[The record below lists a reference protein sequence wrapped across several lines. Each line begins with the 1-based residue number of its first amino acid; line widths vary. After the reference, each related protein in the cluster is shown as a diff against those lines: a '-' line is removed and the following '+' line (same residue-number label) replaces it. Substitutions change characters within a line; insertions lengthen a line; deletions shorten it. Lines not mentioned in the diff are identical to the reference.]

1 MLTFMPFARAAGV
14 ELIAA
19 RKDEV
24 VGRLSWAAERTT
36 AGGMLHGGA
45 IMTLA
50 DSTGAVCAFLNLPD
64 GARTSTI
71 SSSTVFTGA
80 VRSGAVTATST
91 PLHVGRT
98 TIAVRTDLADDSG
111 RYVAH
116 VTQIQAVLMNGGGV
130 AGSEG

>member
-1 MLTFMPFARAAGV
+1 MTPDDMLTFMPFARAAGV
-14 ELIAA
+14 ELIIA

-24 VGRLSWAAERTT
+24 VGRLAWAAERTT
-36 AGGMLHGGA
+36 AGGVLHGGA
-45 IMTLA
+45 VMTLA
-50 DSTGAVCAFLNLPD
+50 DTTGAVCAFLNLPD

-80 VRSGAVTATST
+80 VRSGMVTATSM

-98 TIAVRTDLADDSG
+98 TIAVRTDLSDDAG

-116 VTQIQAVLMNGGGV
+116 VTQIQAVLTN
-130 AGSEG
+130 SS

>member
-14 ELIAA
+14 ELVTA
-19 RKDEV
+19 RKEEV
-24 VGRLSWAAERTT
+24 VGRLAWTAERTT
-36 AGGMLHGGA
+36 AGGVLHGGA

-71 SSSTVFTGA
+71 SSSTVFIGA
-80 VRSGAVTATST
+80 VRSGTVTATST

-98 TIAVRTDLADDSG
+98 TIAVRTDMSDDSG

-116 VTQIQAVLMNGGGV
+116 VTQIQAVLTN
-130 AGSEG
+130 S